1 MSGWIV
7 LPILMILMFYGWLNG
22 RFARRAA
29 ERLVNDILTKTGPKK
44 ER

>member
-7 LPILMILMFYGWLNG
+7 LPILMVLMFYGRLNG
-22 RFARRAA
+22 RFARQAA
-29 ERLVNDILTKTGPKK
+29 DRLVKDILTGTGPKK